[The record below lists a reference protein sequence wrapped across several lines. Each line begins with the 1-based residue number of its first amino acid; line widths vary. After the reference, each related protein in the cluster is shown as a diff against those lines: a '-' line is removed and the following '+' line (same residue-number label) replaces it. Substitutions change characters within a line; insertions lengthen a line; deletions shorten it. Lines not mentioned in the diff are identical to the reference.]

1 MKGII
6 LISCSDHKREGGS
19 KTFDNF
25 DPCPW
30 LKNEELKQHLL
41 ETRRKV
47 LFLIKDKKLVDP
59 EKRQGNRGDDP
70 RNCSLVY
77 GPDFGDCEQ
86 GGFYLRASLRYS
98 GRFFR
103 ELRQDVAESYEEF
116 LVRVKKLSSQYFVFI
131 VSGLYGLLSPFDL
144 IQEYTCHMADRIISQ
159 NESLQ
164 QIWKDLLTEI
174 MIEILEKEGGNF
186 LFDFLS
192 EESYQEVFDW
202 QRVYNYSP
210 RDIKCYHRVFKNK
223 AGPETLI
230 NSARFIKYE
239 FMGDTNMRV
248 NLKHD
253 VFIKKN
259 YFDEEGEAIL
269 FEPQLRITRKEVV
282 REGVL
287 EEMPKLKLEYGEVW
301 DAFPQIV
308 KNEIANAEYTY
319 KKSKDLKNFDFTS
332 SSICL
337 CKAVEIWIKEKVM
350 KELLKHDS
358 VKQLLIDMRGK
369 LISLERA
376 TLGDIIQFL
385 KKIEQ
390 NPFAFIP
397 VKNSFP
403 LINPNNLKNFRNDIS
418 RVSIEYRN
426 YYVHKKP
433 MSKEKFE
440 EFRKFAVNFFKRW
453 VPKFKLVSRS

>member
-1 MKGII
+1 M
-6 LISCSDHKREGGS
+6 
-19 KTFDNF
+19 
-25 DPCPW
+25 
-30 LKNEELKQHLL
+30 KNEELKQRLL

-47 LFLIKDKKLVDP
+47 FFLVKYKKLVDS
-59 EKRQGNRGDDP
+59 EKRQGRRGDDP
-70 RNCSLVY
+70 RNSSLIC
-77 GPDFGDCEQ
+77 GPDFGGGNQ
-86 GGFYLRASLRYS
+86 GGFYLPAILRYS

-103 ELRQDVAESYEEF
+103 ELRRGVTESDEEF
-116 LVRVKKLSSQYFVFI
+116 LVRVKKLCSQYFVFI

-144 IQEYTCHMADRIISQ
+144 IQEYTCHMADRIIGQ

-210 RDIKCYHRVFKNK
+210 RDIKCYHRVFKKK

-248 NLKHD
+248 NLRHN
-253 VFIKKN
+253 VFIKKD

-269 FEPQLRITRKEVV
+269 FEPKLRITRKEVA

-319 KKSKDLKNFDFTS
+319 KKSLDLKDFDFTS

-337 CKAVEIWIKEKVM
+337 CKAIEIWIKEKVV
-350 KELLKHDS
+350 KPLLRYDEIRLFFLDRKR
-358 VKQLLIDMRGK
+358 QF
-369 LISLERA
+369 ISPERS
-376 TLGDIIQFL
+376 TLGDFVQFFSNLYENIDPHSSIQLSL
-385 KKIEQ
+385 KEFSCIDKDD
-390 NPFAFIP
+390 
-397 VKNSFP
+397 
-403 LINPNNLKNFRNDIS
+403 LKNFSNDIS
-418 RVSIEYRN
+418 IISKEYRN
-426 YYVHKKP
+426 DYIHKKP

-440 EFRKFAVNFFKRW
+440 EFRKFAANFFKKW
-453 VPKFKLVSRS
+453 VPKFKANKNLK